1 MARNE
6 EKQYG
11 RLNRLWL
18 KKQREDGHL
27 KDVHQKRPK
36 LSALNSAADV
46 KKWIPSIKNEIEY
59 YLEQSQLCHYSDRKI
74 QEFQEHIEKLR
85 KEYQSY
91 LWRLRSLDPSC
102 KEHPWKPRGYTR
114 KRAATEVMSA
124 CSQPDGT
131 TAKLL
136 CTPVLNNDIKND
148 FDKECE
154 ELVDRSSQRLGE
166 SSHCARLYNCPSV
179 DLSTQDKPLVFN
191 SQKMLPKH
199 LWLRSSSSVLGN
211 ATGKLKDILQNPQS
225 LQRQQESDIRSCIG
239 KAQSVLGLDC
249 YSSSSDDEV

>member
-1 MARNE
+1 MARNQ

-18 KKQREDGHL
+18 QKQREDGHL
-27 KDVHQKRPK
+27 KDACQKRPK
-36 LSALNSAADV
+36 LSTLNSAADV

-74 QEFQEHIEKLR
+74 QEFQEHIEKLK

-114 KRAATEVMSA
+114 KRAAEAMPA
-124 CSQPDGT
+124 CRQPGDCT
-131 TAKLL
+131 SAKLL

-148 FDKECE
+148 SDDECE
-154 ELVDRSSQRLGE
+154 ELVDKSSQRLGE
-166 SSHCARLYNCPSV
+166 SSSCARLYNCPSV
-179 DLSTQDKPLVFN
+179 DLGTQDEPLVFN
-191 SQKMLPKH
+191 TQKMLPKH
-199 LWLRSSSSVLGN
+199 IWLRSSSGVLGD
-211 ATGKLKDILQNPQS
+211 ATGKLKQILQNPQS
-225 LQRQQESDIRSCIG
+225 MQGHQGSDTRLCTG
-239 KAQSVLGLDC
+239 KVQSVLGLDC
-249 YSSSSDDEV
+249 YSSSDDEV